1 MTPTNTVTDTLRTLH
16 RIQRQLTDL
25 KSQLARGPRL
35 IQAHLANVEKLE
47 ANLAEAGQA
56 VLAQRTLVDDKQMLL
71 STRETNVA
79 KRRGQL
85 NAASSNVEYQALKDQ
100 IAADVAANDV
110 LEVEILEGMEK
121 LDGLQSKAAE
131 LEKTLAIRRAESDKC
146 RQGIEE
152 NDPKAKAD
160 IERLQAELQQAEE
173 DLPEKTRALY
183 RRMAAVKG
191 EDALAVV
198 DGRDWCGGCNQ
209 QIPLNTINALM
220 LAQSPT
226 CKSCGRLLYLPEGYS
241 R

>member
-1 MTPTNTVTDTLRTLH
+1 MTPTNTGTDTLRTLH

-25 KSQLARGPRL
+25 EGKLARGPRL
-35 IQAHLANVEKLE
+35 IQAHLANVEKRE
-47 ANLAEAGQA
+47 ADSAKAGQT
-56 VLAQRTLVDDKQMLL
+56 VLAQRGLVDDKQMLL
-71 STRETNVA
+71 STREANVA

-85 NAASSNVEYQALKDQ
+85 NAASSNVEFQALKDQ
-100 IAADVAANDV
+100 ITADTAANDV

-121 LDGLQSKAAE
+121 LDGLQNKAAE
-131 LEKTLAIRRAESDKC
+131 LEKTLAAGRSESEKC
-146 RQGIEE
+146 RREVEE
-152 NDPKAKAD
+152 NDPRARAD
-160 IERLQAELQQAEE
+160 IQRLQAELRQTEE

-220 LAQSPT
+220 LSQSPT
-226 CKSCGRLLYLPEGYS
+226 CKSCGRLLYLPEGYEH
-241 R
+241 